1 MATRARP
8 DPPSAA
14 TRPHMSLTT
23 ALNMSQAAL
32 VASGAVLLLVG
43 LIVWTGRADELIPLH
58 LLIGL
63 VLVLSLWTIAAIAAR
78 AGVSGKVVGA
88 AVGWSLLAAVLG
100 TTQQTLLSG
109 DLHWTIEVLHLLV
122 GMGVIGW
129 GRILVVLTR
138 RAAL

>member
-1 MATRARP
+1 MGTRARP
-8 DPPSAA
+8 DARSAA

-23 ALNMSQAAL
+23 ALNTAQAVLVGSGAAL
-32 VASGAVLLLVG
+32 LGLG
-43 LIVWTGRADELIPLH
+43 LIMWTGRADEFIPLH

-78 AGVSGKVVGA
+78 AGVSGRVVGT
-88 AVGWSLLAAVLG
+88 AVGWSLLAAVIG

-109 DLHWTIEVLHLLV
+109 DLHWIIEVLHLVV

-138 RAAL
+138 RTAL